1 VQYFATPARRDDLS
15 AASDDRPGARQQHGG
30 EMIKPALPVLAA
42 VSATLLLFGCGSS
55 EPVSGSAGGG
65 DARETQTVDADFH
78 TLRTPALSAGQ
89 FELITLSTL
98 PDTVTGGDV
107 LVALRGL
114 SADDGF
120 TVERNGEDVTERFAR
135 QDDGEVRGLVSG
147 LRVGENTLA
156 AFSDG
161 DAGSRRAV
169 LVVRNHPQTG
179 PVISGP
185 HQQPFVCRTV
195 DAGLGEPI
203 DENCS
208 IETQYRWYYR
218 SLLTLGF
225 TELEDPYAP
234 YPGDVIMTE
243 TKDGRAVPFV
253 VRVETSTINR
263 GIARMSVLDDPAA
276 RGPDAPFEPA
286 LWNRHVYYV
295 FGESCGVGYQQGVS
309 DPNIV
314 LGALELAEF
323 SADNLLVNLVGIA
336 DRLGKGDLVV
346 HNTLSAFGNHCNPM
360 ISAETT
366 MLTKEHIIERYG
378 PVRFVIGTNG
388 SGAALQQYNA
398 ANNAP
403 GLISAAMPTA
413 SFADILTTAMT
424 VSDCGL
430 LQNYYE
436 NSALDWSQAEQ
447 AAVNG
452 HNLLVGNQINAIC
465 ASWVDAFLDLL
476 NPEVGCG
483 PVPSEDRY
491 RGPDHPDGPKLD
503 GVRCTVQDANVNIFG
518 RDAATGYAKRPLDN
532 TGVQYG
538 LETLL
543 NGTISAEEF
552 LDLNRNIGGFSIDGR
567 IVPERMR
574 MDAELARTGYRIGG
588 IIGRGSLAETPVLDH
603 APYLDLIPV
612 ANIHEAVRPFII
624 RARLEK
630 QSGQTVTQG
639 IWRGVVTQAD
649 GYPVMEQWLEALE
662 PMRPEYGGD
671 HVAAVQAAKP
681 LLANDYCTF
690 GTIGGRLELPD
701 AILLPLGL
709 AQLPLLPTIEPLHA
723 LIPDFDIDVP
733 LRVNVPE
740 NFGPE
745 GQGLGVCSLALPVT
759 RTPRMVAGMPFTD
772 DVIRCQLRPI
782 DPAEY
787 GGLLDATQLEQLRE
801 IFPAGVCDFSLPAAE
816 DVERSLVWP
825 SIGGD
830 RLREPYEL
838 KWRAARSEPA

>member
-1 VQYFATPARRDDLS
+1 
-15 AASDDRPGARQQHGG
+15 
-30 EMIKPALPVLAA
+30 MIKQAFPVGAA
-42 VSATLLLFGCGSS
+42 MSAVLMLLGCGSS
-55 EPVSGSAGGG
+55 EPVSGGTGN
-65 DARETQTVDADFH
+65 ARETRTVEADFH
-78 TLRTPALSAGQ
+78 TLRTPPLSAGE

-114 SADDGF
+114 AADDRF
-120 TVERNGEDVTERFAR
+120 KVKRNGVDVTMAFAR
-135 QDDGEVRGLVSG
+135 DESGEVRGLVTG
-147 LRVGENTLA
+147 LAEGVNAITAEA
-156 AFSDG
+156 DG
-161 DAGSRRAV
+161 DAGLRRAA
-169 LVVRNHPQTG
+169 LAVRNHPQTG

-185 HQQPFVCRTV
+185 HQTPFICRTV
-195 DAGLGEPI
+195 DAGLGEPL
-203 DENCS
+203 DRHCS

-225 TELEDPYAP
+225 KELEDPYAP
-234 YPGDVIMTE
+234 YPGDVVMTE

-263 GIARMSVLDDPAA
+263 GIARMAVLDDPAA
-276 RGPDAPFEPA
+276 RGANAPFTA
-286 LWNRHVYYV
+286 GLWNRHVYYV
-295 FGESCGVGYQQGVS
+295 FGESCGVGYQQGRS

-314 LGALELAEF
+314 LGALDLAEF

-366 MLTKEHIIERYG
+366 MMTKEHIIERYG

-413 SFADILTTAMT
+413 SYADILTTAMT

-430 LQNYYE
+430 LQHYYE
-436 NSALDWSQAEQ
+436 NSALDWSQSKQ

-476 NPEVGCG
+476 KAEGGCG
-483 PVPSEDRY
+483 PVPEEDRY
-491 RGPDHPDGPKLD
+491 RGPNTTDPRGPKLD
-503 GVRCTVQDANVNIFG
+503 GVRCTVQEANVNIFG
-518 RDAATGYAKRPLDN
+518 RDPATGYARRPLDN

-538 LETLL
+538 LGTLL
-543 NGTISAEEF
+543 DGTISAAEF
-552 LDLNRNIGGFSIDGR
+552 LDLNRNIGGFDVDGN
-567 IVPERMR
+567 IVSERMR
-574 MDAELARTGYRIGG
+574 MDPEMARIAYRIGG
-588 IIGRGSLAETPVLDH
+588 VIGRGRLAETPVLDH

-624 RARLEK
+624 RERLRK
-630 QSGQTVTQG
+630 QSGQTETQG

-662 PMRPEYGGD
+662 TLRPEHGGD
-671 HVAAVQAAKP
+671 HIAAVQAAKP
-681 LLANDYCTF
+681 ILANDYCTF

-709 AQLPLLPTIEPLHA
+709 AQIPLLPTIQPLHD
-723 LIPDFDIDVP
+723 LVPNFDIDVP

-745 GQGLGVCSLALPVT
+745 GRGLGVCSLALPVT

-772 DVIRCQLRPI
+772 DVIRCQLKPI
-782 DPAEY
+782 DPNDYA
-787 GGLLDATQLEQLRE
+787 GRLDAAQLAELQD
-801 IFPAGVCDFSLPAAE
+801 IFPDGVCDFSLPAAE

-825 SIGGD
+825 SIGGEQ
-830 RLREPYEL
+830 LREPFEL
-838 KWRAARSEPA
+838 KWRVARSEPAE

>member
-1 VQYFATPARRDDLS
+1 MSKTAFPAWGL
-15 AASDDRPGARQQHGG
+15 
-30 EMIKPALPVLAA
+30 ILAA
-42 VSATLLLFGCGSS
+42 LWLSGCGSS
-55 EPVSGSAGGG
+55 DPVSVTDRGA
-65 DARETQTVDADFH
+65 QTRTVEADPH
-78 TLRTPALSAGQ
+78 TLRTPVLAAGE
-89 FELITLSTL
+89 FELVTLSTL
-98 PDTVTGGDV
+98 PDAVTGGDV
-107 LVALRGL
+107 LLALRGL
-114 SADDGF
+114 AADDRF
-120 TVERNGEDVTERFAR
+120 RVRRNGEDVSAAFGR
-135 QDDGEVRGLVSG
+135 DDSGHLRGLVTG
-147 LRVGENTLA
+147 LVEGANAIEAVVEGA
-156 AFSDG
+156 AG
-161 DAGSRRAV
+161 VRRAA
-169 LVVRNHPQTG
+169 LEVRNHPRSG

-185 HQQPFVCRTV
+185 HQTPFVCRTV
-195 DAGLGEPI
+195 DAGLGEPV
-203 DENCS
+203 DANCS

-218 SLLTLGF
+218 SITSQGFEELT
-225 TELEDPYAP
+225 DPYAP

-253 VRVETSTINR
+253 VRLETSTINR
-263 GIARMSVLDDPAA
+263 GIARMAVLDDPAA
-276 RGPDAPFEPA
+276 RGPDASFEPA
-286 LWNRHVYYV
+286 LWNRQVYYV
-295 FGESCGVGYQQGVS
+295 FGESCGVGYQQGRS

-314 LGALELAEF
+314 LGALALTEF

-336 DRLGKGDLVV
+336 DRLGKGDLIV

-360 ISAETT
+360 ISLETT
-366 MLTKEHIIERYG
+366 MMTKEHIIERYG
-378 PVRFVIGTNG
+378 PVRFLIGTNG

-424 VSDCGL
+424 VADCGL

-436 NSALDWSQAEQ
+436 NSPLDWSQAKQ

-452 HNLLVGNQINAIC
+452 HNLLVGNQLNAIC

-483 PVPSEDRY
+483 PVPAEDRY

-518 RDAATGYAKRPLDN
+518 RDPATGYARRPLDN

-538 LETLL
+538 LEALL
-543 NGTISAEEF
+543 DGTISAEEF
-552 LDLNRNIGGFSIDGR
+552 LDLNRNVGGFSVDGR
-567 IVPERMR
+567 VVADRMR
-574 MDAELARTGYRIGG
+574 MDEDMARIAYRIGG
-588 IIGRGSLAETPVLDH
+588 VIGRGRLAETPVLDH

-662 PMRPEYGGD
+662 PLRPAYGGD

-681 LLANDYCTF
+681 VLAGDYCTF

-709 AQLPLLPTIEPLHA
+709 AQLPLLPTIEPLHEQV
-723 LIPDFDIDVP
+723 PGFDVDVP

-740 NFGPE
+740 DFGPE
-745 GQGLGVCSLALPVT
+745 GRGIGICSLALPVT

-772 DVIRCQLRPI
+772 DIIRCQLRSI
-782 DPAEY
+782 DPDDY
-787 GGLLDATQLEQLRE
+787 GGRLDSGQLAELQAIYPE
-801 IFPAGVCDFSLPAAE
+801 GVCDFDRAAAE
-816 DVERSLVWP
+816 DVERSLAWP
-825 SIGGD
+825 SIGGTE
-830 RLREPYEL
+830 LRTPFEL
-838 KWRAARSEPA
+838 KWRVARSESAS